1 MNKDMRYRYF
11 ASEINQGLIN
21 LAPWAPQSPVSENC
35 RRRLS
40 CMSILPSASKSWF
53 PGHMATFLRHQ
64 LPTLLSSQVDVVLEV
79 RDVRMPLTSIHP
91 DLEGILS
98 QWRERRK
105 QGKVCERIVVY
116 TKRDLVD
123 VLGQEVGGYL
133 QLVSVLEAEET

>member
-1 MNKDMRYRYF
+1 
-11 ASEINQGLIN
+11 
-21 LAPWAPQSPVSENC
+21 
-35 RRRLS
+35 
-40 CMSILPSASKSWF
+40 
-53 PGHMATFLRHQ
+53 MATFLRHQ